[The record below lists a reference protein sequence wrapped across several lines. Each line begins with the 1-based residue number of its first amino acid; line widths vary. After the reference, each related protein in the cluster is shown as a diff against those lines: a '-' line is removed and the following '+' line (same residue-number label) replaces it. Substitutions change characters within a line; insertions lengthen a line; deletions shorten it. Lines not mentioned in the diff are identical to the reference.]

1 MKSKLKLLCLI
12 FFVLDI
18 SLAYSAKNFN
28 DLREHEAFF
37 KSQSK
42 EYVEWLSK
50 SGFKEL
56 THFHDTKVSSNKVVL
71 IIGSSFNSDDSLK
84 VYWKTIQNNYYNATH
99 GLLADKILKQFAFLT
114 DLDFTE
120 AEIVIQG
127 KQFVSNSIRIYFK
140 DYTQVAEN
148 FPNTMSP
155 GNIQLPIE
163 EITLESTENLIKYQN
178 SDTELVKK
186 LRRTISNFIRKYYEA
201 KGARWYT
208 ANVDTTE
215 TYYNSFTYRITC
227 LNNEILKDGY
237 YEFVQF
243 YVSIQKINNTVSVYY
258 DINGKFA
265 AGVFCPKQREALYK
279 PVEGTYPGKM
289 EAYAKS
295 MEQKLTEKLKGISP

>member
-1 MKSKLKLLCLI
+1 M
-12 FFVLDI
+12 LDI
-18 SLAYSAKNFN
+18 SLSYAANNST
-28 DLREHEAFF
+28 DLRQYEAFF
-37 KSQSK
+37 KSQSN
-42 EYVEWLSK
+42 EFVQWLSQ

-56 THFHDTKVSSNKVVL
+56 THFHETKVSSDKVVL

-84 VYWKTIQNNYYNATH
+84 VYWKEIQKNYYNTTR

-114 DLDFTE
+114 DLDFSE

-127 KQFVSNSIRIYFK
+127 RQFAANSIHIFFK
-140 DYTQVAEN
+140 DYTQITEN

-163 EITLESTENLIKYQN
+163 DITLESTEKLIKYQN
-178 SDTELVKK
+178 SDVTLVKK
-186 LRRTISNFIRKYYEA
+186 LRRTISNFIRKYYEG

-208 ANVDTTE
+208 ANVDTTQ

-227 LNNEILKDGY
+227 LNNEILKEGY

-243 YVSIQKINNTVSVYY
+243 YVSIQRINNTISVSY

-265 AGVFCPKQREALYK
+265 AGVFCPKQKEAIYK
-279 PVEGTYPGKM
+279 PIEGTYPGKM

>member
-1 MKSKLKLLCLI
+1 MKSKSTLLCLI
-12 FFVLDI
+12 LFVLDI
-18 SLAYSAKNFN
+18 SLAYSADYST
-28 DLREHEAFF
+28 DLRQYEAFF
-37 KSQSK
+37 KSQSN
-42 EYVEWLSK
+42 EYVQWLSQ

-56 THFHDTKVSSNKVVL
+56 THFHETKVSSDKVVL
-71 IIGSSFNSDDSLK
+71 IIGSSFTTDDSLK
-84 VYWKTIQNNYYNATH
+84 VYWKEIQKNYYNTTH

-127 KQFVSNSIRIYFK
+127 RQFASNSIHIYFK
-140 DYTQVAEN
+140 DYTQITEN

-163 EITLESTENLIKYQN
+163 DITLESTEKLIKYQN
-178 SDTELVKK
+178 SDITLVKK
-186 LRRTISNFIRKYYEA
+186 LRRTISNFIRKYYEG

-208 ANVDTTE
+208 ANVDTTQ

-227 LNNEILKDGY
+227 LSNEILKDGY

-243 YVSIQKINNTVSVYY
+243 YVSIQRINNTISVSY

-265 AGVFCPKQREALYK
+265 AGVFCPKQKEAIYK
-279 PVEGTYPGKM
+279 P
-289 EAYAKS
+289 
-295 MEQKLTEKLKGISP
+295 I